1 VRSWASWART
11 GLGSTVKSD
20 TAVKAPV
27 NTVTAIF
34 IELPSQFS
42 FDGGYALVG
51 AVKAPMQ
58 RRAAERPRGAVWSF
72 AAESFQGG
80 TLGYISSQERRG
92 YALGGLFEALLT
104 DRKAQ

>member
-1 VRSWASWART
+1 
-11 GLGSTVKSD
+11 
-20 TAVKAPV
+20 
-27 NTVTAIF
+27 
-34 IELPSQFS
+34 
-42 FDGGYALVG
+42 
-51 AVKAPMQ
+51 MQ